1 MSSKASKL
9 VDQATGALQEFSEG
23 SFGKLISEVEET
35 KGVVEVRFE
44 STAKGYTGWHWIV
57 TLTQPDKRKAATV
70 AEINMIAGPDAQ
82 LAPEWVPW
90 SERLKEFRRQ
100 LREEGRAK
108 TDAEADAL
116 INEMG
121 SVVSDHEVGDATE
134 QNSNDGGVEPPK
146 KTRVRKRLVKREQ
159 DSENDNPYE
168 SADKDD

>member
-1 MSSKASKL
+1 MSSKANKL
-9 VDQATGALQEFSEG
+9 VDQASEALTEFSDG
-23 SFGKLISEVEET
+23 SFGKFLSQSEET
-35 KGVVEVRFE
+35 KGVIEVHFE
-44 STAKGYTGWHWIV
+44 STAKGYSGWHWVV
-57 TLTQPDKRKAATV
+57 TLTQPDKRKAATL

-116 INEMG
+116 INEME
-121 SVVSDHEVGDATE
+121 SVVSDHEVGDSSKQDA
-134 QNSNDGGVEPPK
+134 NDGGVEPPK

-159 DSENDNPYE
+159 NPENDNP
-168 SADKDD
+168 DDSSDQDN

>member
-1 MSSKASKL
+1 MSSKANKL
-9 VDQATGALQEFSEG
+9 VDQASEALTEFSDG
-23 SFGKLISEVEET
+23 SFGKFLSQSEET
-35 KGVVEVRFE
+35 KGVIEVHFE
-44 STAKGYTGWHWIV
+44 STAKGYSGWHWVV
-57 TLTQPDKRKAATV
+57 TLTQPDKRKAATL

-116 INEMG
+116 INEME
-121 SVVSDHEVGDATE
+121 SVVSDHEVGDSSKQDA
-134 QNSNDGGVEPPK
+134 NNGGVEPPK

-159 DSENDNPYE
+159 NTENDNP
-168 SADKDD
+168 DDSSDQDN

>member
-1 MSSKASKL
+1 MSSKANKL
-9 VDQATGALQEFSEG
+9 VEQASDALAEFSDG
-23 SFGKLISEVEET
+23 TFGKFLSQSEET
-35 KGVVEVRFE
+35 KGVTEVHFE
-44 STAKGYTGWHWIV
+44 STAKGYKGWHWVV

-70 AEINMIAGPDAQ
+70 AEINMLAGPDAQ

-116 INEMG
+116 IGEMG
-121 SVVSDHEVGDATE
+121 SVVSDHDEGDSSKQDA
-134 QNSNDGGVEPPK
+134 NDGGVEPPK

-159 DSENDNPYE
+159 NSENDNPDE